1 MPEQN
6 KKIISKYQGD
16 KNPDERYLKLGRKIT
31 DAMGHKISGVTSDDP
46 EYWGL
51 REVLTP
57 EMCDIANKMK
67 LRQHYTFEQLLEM
80 NRDYEA
86 IDLQKILDEMSY
98 IGILEYDYGDNYDH
112 THELKDRP
120 RIRRYRLPF
129 YVPGSAE
136 LFNSSVD
143 RIAKNPAV
151 ASFFERMTFIPLA
164 GITQMVPPGGDG
176 IGMHVI
182 PVEKAID
189 AESKSIDLEHISYWL
204 KKYEGHISAGICS
217 CRASR
222 AVLGDGCTD
231 DFDDWCIQL
240 GDMADYTVE
249 TGRAHYI
256 TKERALEILE
266 LAEKNGYVHQITN
279 IDGENKIFDI
289 CNCNVKICNAL
300 RTSLLF
306 NTPYLS
312 RSSYTAKVEKEKC
325 VACGKCVETCPAGA
339 VKMGQ
344 KLCRKDGSE
353 VKYPHAPLPDN
364 NIWGPYAWDE
374 DYRDTA
380 RMSNTYASGSAP
392 CKAACPAH
400 VPVQAYLR
408 LAHEGKYREALAM
421 IKTENPFPAVCG
433 RVCNKRCESE
443 CTRGKIDAPVSIDAV
458 KKFVADLDLNAED
471 RFVPEKTVQST
482 HGAFDEKIAI
492 IGGGPAG
499 LSAAYYL
506 SQMGYKPTVFE
517 KNPIPGGMLTY
528 GIPSYKLE
536 KDVIAAEIDI
546 IKELGAEIKCGVE
559 VGKDITIA
567 QLKEQGYKAFY
578 IAIGCQGGRTAGVPG
593 EDAAGIQTAVALLR
607 TVGGD
612 ESHKMT
618 GKTVVIGGGNVA
630 IDAAR
635 VALRCGSSDVTMVC
649 LEPREKMPASAEEI
663 AEAEEEGTAIRC
675 GYGPK
680 EFLTKDGHVC
690 GVVLKRCTGL
700 YDAEGRFAPTY
711 DESVTITL
719 PCDNVVL
726 SIGQCIQW
734 GNLLDGEAVQ
744 LGRGQ
749 GAVADA
755 MTYQTAQSDIFVGG
769 DVYTGPRFAIDA
781 IAAGKQGAISI
792 HRFVQPNT
800 SLTIGRNRR
809 DFYELDKT
817 NLALGDYDRAPRQ
830 AAGMD
835 DAIDAHRSFRDAH
848 LTLTEAQVKA
858 ETARCLGCGASVVDP
873 NKCIGCG
880 VCTTKCEFDAIHL
893 HRDLPECSTMVRSE
907 DKFKAIL
914 PYMAKREVKIR
925 FGKKDK

>member
-1 MPEQN
+1 
-6 KKIISKYQGD
+6 
-16 KNPDERYLKLGRKIT
+16 
-31 DAMGHKISGVTSDDP
+31 
-46 EYWGL
+46 
-51 REVLTP
+51 
-57 EMCDIANKMK
+57 
-67 LRQHYTFEQLLEM
+67 
-80 NRDYEA
+80 
-86 IDLQKILDEMSY
+86 
-98 IGILEYDYGDNYDH
+98 
-112 THELKDRP
+112 
-120 RIRRYRLPF
+120 
-129 YVPGSAE
+129 
-136 LFNSSVD
+136 
-143 RIAKNPAV
+143 
-151 ASFFERMTFIPLA
+151 
-164 GITQMVPPGGDG
+164 
-176 IGMHVI
+176 
-182 PVEKAID
+182 
-189 AESKSIDLEHISYWL
+189 
-204 KKYEGHISAGICS
+204 
-217 CRASR
+217 
-222 AVLGDGCTD
+222 
-231 DFDDWCIQL
+231 
-240 GDMADYTVE
+240 
-249 TGRAHYI
+249 
-256 TKERALEILE
+256 
-266 LAEKNGYVHQITN
+266 
-279 IDGENKIFDI
+279 
-289 CNCNVKICNAL
+289 
-300 RTSLLF
+300 
-306 NTPYLS
+306 
-312 RSSYTAKVEKEKC
+312 
-325 VACGKCVETCPAGA
+325 
-339 VKMGQ
+339 
-344 KLCRKDGSE
+344 
-353 VKYPHAPLPDN
+353 
-364 NIWGPYAWDE
+364 
-374 DYRDTA
+374 
-380 RMSNTYASGSAP
+380 
-392 CKAACPAH
+392 
-400 VPVQAYLR
+400 
-408 LAHEGKYREALAM
+408 
-421 IKTENPFPAVCG
+421 
-433 RVCNKRCESE
+433 
-443 CTRGKIDAPVSIDAV
+443 
-458 KKFVADLDLNAED
+458 
-471 RFVPEKTVQST
+471 
-482 HGAFDEKIAI
+482 
-492 IGGGPAG
+492 
-499 LSAAYYL
+499 
-506 SQMGYKPTVFE
+506 
-517 KNPIPGGMLTY
+517 
-528 GIPSYKLE
+528 
-536 KDVIAAEIDI
+536 
-546 IKELGAEIKCGVE
+546 
-559 VGKDITIA
+559 
-567 QLKEQGYKAFY
+567 
-578 IAIGCQGGRTAGVPG
+578 
-593 EDAAGIQTAVALLR
+593 
-607 TVGGD
+607 
-612 ESHKMT
+612 MT

-680 EFLTKDGHVC
+680 EFLTKGGHVC

-848 LTLTEAQVKA
+848 LTLTEAQVKT

-914 PYMAKREVKIR
+914 PYMVKREVKIR

>member
-1 MPEQN
+1 MRSNGKAREHAQFHRRQQPELA
-6 KKIISKYQGD
+6 
-16 KNPDERYLKLGRKIT
+16 ELKLQQVFHCRDHGQTESARHQQRRTGDARQHHRRDRQRPGRKRIQRRA
-31 DAMGHKISGVTSDDP
+31 DAEAEVVDQRGQTQRREPDDQHKAAQKRQPVFPKRAKHGAAEVYIAVIAHPVGV
-46 EYWGL
+46 E
-51 REVLTP
+51 RELGKRTV
-57 EMCDIANKMK
+57 
-67 LRQHYTFEQLLEM
+67 
-80 NRDYEA
+80 
-86 IDLQKILDEMSY
+86 
-98 IGILEYDYGDNYDH
+98 
-112 THELKDRP
+112 
-120 RIRRYRLPF
+120 
-129 YVPGSAE
+129 
-136 LFNSSVD
+136 
-143 RIAKNPAV
+143 
-151 ASFFERMTFIPLA
+151 
-164 GITQMVPPGGDG
+164 
-176 IGMHVI
+176 
-182 PVEKAID
+182 PVEKAIPS
-189 AESKSIDLEHISYWL
+189 EQKSVDLEHLSHWL
-204 KKYEGHISAGICS
+204 DKYDGKYALGACS
-217 CRASR
+217 CRRSR
-222 AVLGDGCTD
+222 RVRDEGCGHLEEDICIAV
-231 DFDDWCIQL
+231 
-240 GDMADYTVE
+240 GDMATYAIE
-249 TGRAHYI
+249 TNKARPA
-256 TKERALEILE
+256 TREEVMEILQR
-266 LAEKNGYVHQITN
+266 AEENGFVHQITN
-279 IDGENKIFDI
+279 IDGEDKILGI
-289 CNCNVKICNAL
+289 CNCCVCSCYAL
-300 RTSLLF
+300 RTSQLF
-306 NTPYLS
+306 NTPNMSASAY
-312 RSSYTAKVEKEKC
+312 RAHVDPEKC
-325 VACGKCVETCPAGA
+325 VACGQCAEVCPAGA
-339 VKMGQ
+339 AKLGW
-344 KLCRKDGSE
+344 KLCTKEGPI
-353 VKYPHAPLPDN
+353 VYPKQVLPDETK
-364 NIWGPYAWDE
+364 WGPEMWNE
-374 DYRDTA
+374 NYRDDNPSANCYDTG
-380 RMSNTYASGSAP
+380 TAP
-392 CKAACPAH
+392 CKSNCPAH
-400 VPVQAYLR
+400 IAVQVYIRMA
-408 LAHEGKYREALAM
+408 AEGRYMDALKL
-421 IKTENPFPAVCG
+421 IKKENPFPAVCG
-433 RVCNKRCESE
+433 RICNRRCEDA
-443 CTRGKIDAPVSIDAV
+443 CTRGTVDQAVAIDAV
-458 KKFVADLDLNAED
+458 KKFVAQQDLNATH
-471 RFVPEKTVQST
+471 RYVPPVVQPSLQ
-482 HGAFDEKIAI
+482 GPWPQKIAI

-499 LSAAYYL
+499 LSCAYFL
-506 SQMGYKPTVFE
+506 ALQGYRPTVFE
-517 KNPIPGGMLTY
+517 KNEHPGGMLRY
-528 GIPSYKLE
+528 GIPSFKLE
-536 KDVIAAEIDI
+536 KDVIDAEIDI
-546 IKELGAEIKCGVE
+546 LRELGVTIRCGVE
-559 VGKDITIA
+559 VGKDVTLA
-567 QLKEQGYKAFY
+567 QLRAQGYKAFY
-578 IAIGCQGGRTAGVPG
+578 LAIGCQGGRTAGVPG

-848 LTLTEAQVKA
+848 LTLTEAQVKT

>member
-1 MPEQN
+1 MTKDQKIAKLGKEITDRATVLLGKDKITPNSPEYLGINSALKYTAYKYDQKMADDILDICLTM
-6 KKIISKYQGD
+6 KKRVPLTIEQLAA
-16 KNPDERYLKLGRKIT
+16 KNPQFDRAYLEK
-31 DAMGHKISGVTSDDP
+31 AMQAVSESGLVEFHWENLDGKNP
-46 EYWGL
+46 NHEKRW
-51 REVLTP
+51 VLD
-57 EMCDIANKMK
+57 M
-67 LRQHYTFEQLLEM
+67 F
-80 NRDYEA
+80 
-86 IDLQKILDEMSY
+86 
-98 IGILEYDYGDNYDH
+98 
-112 THELKDRP
+112 
-120 RIRRYRLPF
+120 
-129 YVPGSAE
+129 VPGSAE
-136 LFNSSVD
+136 
-143 RIAKNPAV
+143 IMMINPEQSDMYPETAD
-151 ASFFERMTFIPLA
+151 FFERMAYLPLA
-164 GITQMVPPGGDG
+164 DITELVPPGGAG

-182 PVEKAID
+182 PVEKAIP
-189 AESKSIDLEHISYWL
+189 AESKSLPIEHLSHWL
-204 KKYEGHISAGICS
+204 KKYEGHIGVSVCS
-217 CRASR
+217 CRKQQRIRGEGS
-222 AVLGDGCTD
+222 GDIEGE
-231 DFDDWCIQL
+231 WCIGV
-240 GDMADYTVE
+240 GDFADYCRE
-249 TGRAHYI
+249 TNHGRDI
-256 TKERALEILE
+256 TYEEAMEILQK
-266 LAEKNGYVHQITN
+266 AEDKGYVHQITN
-279 IDGENKIFDI
+279 IDGENKIFGI
-289 CNCNVKICNAL
+289 CNCAVGVCNAL
-300 RTSLLF
+300 RTSQLF
-306 NTPYLS
+306 NTPNLS
-312 RSSYTAKVEKEKC
+312 ASAYTAESDPEKC

-339 VKMGQ
+339 VRLGQ
-344 KLCRKDGSE
+344 KLCTKEGPIQ
-353 VKYPHAPLPDN
+353 YPHHELPDETQ
-364 NIWGPYAWDE
+364 WGE
-374 DYRDTA
+374 DHWNKNYK
-380 RMSNTYASGSAP
+380 NENGSIQTWPTGTAP
-392 CKAACPAH
+392 CKVACPAH
-400 VPVQAYLR
+400 IAIQGYIKMAGDGRY
-408 LAHEGKYREALAM
+408 ADALKL
-421 IKTENPFPAVCG
+421 IKKDNPFPAVCG
-433 RVCNKRCESE
+433 SICRKYCEDA
-443 CTRGKIDAPVSIDAV
+443 CTRGTVDQAVAIDAV
-458 KKFVADLDLNAED
+458 KKFVAQQDLNAAH
-471 RFVPEKTVQST
+471 RYVPPVVQPSLQ
-482 HGAFDEKIAI
+482 GPWPQKIAI

-499 LSAAYYL
+499 LSCAYFL
-506 SQMGYKPTVFE
+506 ALQGYRPTVFE
-517 KNPIPGGMLTY
+517 KNEHPGGMLRY
-528 GIPSYKLE
+528 GIPSFKLE
-536 KDVIAAEIDI
+536 KDVIDAEIDI
-546 IKELGAEIKCGVE
+546 LRELGVTIRCGVE
-559 VGKDITIA
+559 VGKDVTLA
-567 QLKEQGYKAFY
+567 QLRAQGYKAFY
-578 IAIGCQGGRTAGVPG
+578 LAIGCQGGRTAGVPG

-848 LTLTEAQVKA
+848 LTLTEAQVKT